1 MPPLLEKFLAFARRD
16 LLIASR
22 YRGTLVTFPITLV
35 TELAGA
41 YFLARAIG
49 AGFRPDG
56 FDYFTFL
63 LIGSGVTQLMVASM
77 HAFVSSVRDAQLS
90 GTMEMMMATAT
101 RPLTV
106 MLLSATVL
114 EIDRVVAFFV
124 YVGCGFALFRAPLH
138 APDPAALAV
147 VLLLASV
154 MTISL
159 GLLAAAIQLYFQKG
173 GAAVWLFAT
182 AVWLLSGSM
191 FPVSTLPAALRSV
204 AKLLPM
210 TYVVKMTRD
219 VLLVKATLPDLMA
232 PVLILTAAT
241 ALLLPVSLWVF
252 SAVLRNARLR
262 GTLSMY

>member
-1 MPPLLEKFLAFARRD
+1 MPLLLEKFLAFVRRD

-22 YRGTLVTFPITLV
+22 YRGTLVTFPLTLV

-49 AGFRPDG
+49 DRFRPDG
-56 FDYFTFL
+56 FDYFPFL
-63 LIGSGVTQLMVASM
+63 LVGTGITQLTVLSM
-77 HAFVSSVRDAQLS
+77 NAFVTSVRDAQLS

-106 MLLSATVL
+106 MLLSAAVL
-114 EIDRVVAFFV
+114 TLDRILMFAVYLAF
-124 YVGCGFALFRAPLH
+124 GCALFHAPLH
-138 APDPAALAV
+138 SPHPGAFAI
-147 VLLLASV
+147 VLLVIAV
-154 MTISL
+154 MTVSL
-159 GLLAAAIQLYFQKG
+159 GLVAASIQLYFQRG
-173 GAAVWLFAT
+173 SAAIWLFAT

-191 FPVSTLPAALRSV
+191 FPVSALPAVLRTM

-210 TYVVKMTRD
+210 TYVVNVTRE
-219 VLLVKATLPDLMA
+219 VLLVKATLPEVA
-232 PVLILTAAT
+232 RPVMLLLAVT
-241 ALLLPVSLWVF
+241 ALLLPLSIWMF